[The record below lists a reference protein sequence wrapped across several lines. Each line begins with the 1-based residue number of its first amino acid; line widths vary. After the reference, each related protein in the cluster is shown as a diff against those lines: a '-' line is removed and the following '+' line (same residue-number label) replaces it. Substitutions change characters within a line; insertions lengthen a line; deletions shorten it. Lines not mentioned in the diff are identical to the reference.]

1 MNKKEYEKPAMRVV
15 ILHQQAH
22 LLAGSNFTT
31 ISTNLDPVDNF
42 IFTGSDEGYTGDA
55 H

>member
-1 MNKKEYEKPAMRVV
+1 MYQKPAMGVV

-31 ISTNLDPVDNF
+31 ISTNLDSEDDF
-42 IFTGSDEGYTGDA
+42 IFGGSDEGYTGGA